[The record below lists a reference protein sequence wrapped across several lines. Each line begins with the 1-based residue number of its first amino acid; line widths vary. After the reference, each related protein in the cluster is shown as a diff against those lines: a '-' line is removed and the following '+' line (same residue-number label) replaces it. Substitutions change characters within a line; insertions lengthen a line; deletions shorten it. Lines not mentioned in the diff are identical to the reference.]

1 MSQELVAAMVTFQVG
16 NATLSLV
23 LGSHLCKS
31 FVIWIYVFVT
41 RNVKECSGKV
51 NVLILSFA
59 TTYCKSV
66 SCWNKHWTNEKFAF
80 KSSVAIL
87 IMILLY
93 LERIIKF
100 ISLFQYFLDYYRKK
114 FLLQGSHVSFKLL
127 DSLAFL
133 YVLETLGFSLIIF
146 EFTINLLESPEKM
159 ENLNVF

>member
-23 LGSHLCKS
+23 LGLHLCKS
-31 FVIWIYVFVT
+31 CVIWIYVLVT

-114 FLLQGSHVSFKLL
+114 FFITGLLRLLQTSWFSCFLVRPWNSWILL
-127 DSLAFL
+127 HNFWI
-133 YVLETLGFSLIIF
+133 YH
-146 EFTINLLESPEKM
+146 
-159 ENLNVF
+159 